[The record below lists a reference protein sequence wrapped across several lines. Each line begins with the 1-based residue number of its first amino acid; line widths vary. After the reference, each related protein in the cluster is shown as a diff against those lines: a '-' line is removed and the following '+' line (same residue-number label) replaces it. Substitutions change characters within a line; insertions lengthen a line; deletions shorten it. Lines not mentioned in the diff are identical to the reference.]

1 MYQIHARY
9 IHIVTSRSLRP
20 SQYEP
25 DYGENFDRTKFF
37 AVHAAKIYC
46 ITLAFLGV
54 LQPLLLNGL
63 LSFSTMI
70 TIKTHK
76 YTVLFR
82 DILQHKIIKDLLNR
96 NNNMIFCYLEILTLN
111 VNSHLTSSSIARQ

>member
-25 DYGENFDRTKFF
+25 DYGENFDRTKSF
-37 AVHAAKIYC
+37 AVYAAKIYC

-54 LQPLLLNGL
+54 LQPLFVKRFAKFLN
-63 LSFSTMI
+63 
-70 TIKTHK
+70 
-76 YTVLFR
+76 Y
-82 DILQHKIIKDLLNR
+82 D
-96 NNNMIFCYLEILTLN
+96 NNKNT
-111 VNSHLTSSSIARQ
+111 